1 MDYRHI
7 MVAVDNSDY
16 SNHGVAIG
24 TEIAM
29 AFGGSLTG
37 VHVYAARLHDLRF
50 RQMEGGL
57 PERYRFEGELEK
69 QREIHDSLITKGLE
83 IITDSY
89 LDAADGICK
98 NAGIELVRKSLEG
111 KNYRVLVEDIHDSRY
126 DMVILGAMG
135 LGAIKENLLGSVCER
150 VVRRVDGD
158 LLVVKNTT
166 QWLRGGKIMVGV
178 DGSPESYGGLQIA
191 LLFARK
197 LGASVEVVSAY
208 DPHFH
213 YAAFNSIAK
222 VLSEE
227 AGKVFRFK
235 QQEQLHEEIIDDG
248 LAKIYKAHL
257 EVAKTLAKDKGVEV
271 KTTLLAGKPY
281 DAILGEV
288 RKENP
293 DLLILGKVG
302 IHKDDGLD
310 IGSNGEKLLRLA
322 PCHVLLTSRRFV
334 PPTEVVAEQ
343 TVSWTK
349 EAEER
354 MERVPGFVK
363 NMARMAILRY
373 AQEKGHTVI
382 NSSLIEEAMGKFMP
396 QGAMGAMEMG
406 GMGKCSHGGHEG
418 LKPSEDE
425 KMVWEDDAVRELH
438 KIEDAAV
445 REQVRLRVEKR
456 VKMKGQRSV
465 KRDDIL

>member
-1 MDYRHI
+1 MDYRNI

-16 SNHGVAIG
+16 SVHGVGIG
-24 TEIAM
+24 IEIAK
-29 AFGGSLTG
+29 AFGASLTG
-37 VHVYAARLHDLRF
+37 THVYAARLHDLRF

-69 QREIHDSLITKGLE
+69 QREIHDTLITKGLE

-89 LDAADGICK
+89 LDAADELCK
-98 NAGIELVRKSLEG
+98 NADIRLVRKSLEG
-111 KNYRVLVEDIHDSRY
+111 KNYRVLVEDIQQSQY

-150 VVRRVDGD
+150 VVRRVSSD

-166 QWLRGGKIMVGV
+166 QRLRGGKIMVGV
-178 DGSPESYGGLQIA
+178 DGSPESYGALQIA
-191 LLFARK
+191 LLFSKR
-197 LGASVEVVSAY
+197 LDASVEVVSAY

-257 EVAKTLAKDKGVEV
+257 EVAKGIAKEQGVEV
-271 KTTLLAGKPY
+271 KATLLAGKPY
-281 DAILGEV
+281 DAILGEI
-288 RKENP
+288 RKSEP

-322 PCHVLLTSRRFV
+322 PCHVLLTSRTFV
-334 PPTEVVAEQ
+334 PPVEAVAEQ

-354 MERVPGFVK
+354 MARVPGFVQ
-363 NMARMAILRY
+363 NMARMAILKY

-382 NSSLIEEAMGKFMP
+382 SSSLIDETMGKFMP
-396 QGAMGAMEMG
+396 QGAMGSVG
-406 GMGKCSHGGHEG
+406 TGKSPHSSF
-418 LKPSEDE
+418 SEDE
-425 KMVWEDDAVRELH
+425 KMTWD
-438 KIEDAAV
+438 EDATKELQKIGDPAV

-456 VKMKGQRSV
+456 VKMKGAKGVRREDV
-465 KRDDIL
+465 IT

>member
-1 MDYRHI
+1 MDYRNI

-16 SNHGVAIG
+16 SVHGVGIG
-24 TEIAM
+24 IEIAK
-29 AFGGSLTG
+29 AFGASLTG
-37 VHVYAARLHDLRF
+37 AHVYAARLHDLRF

-57 PERYRFEGELEK
+57 PERYRFEGALEK

-89 LDAADGICK
+89 LDAADALCK
-98 NAGIELVRKSLEG
+98 NAEITIVRKSLEG
-111 KNYRVLVEDIHDSRY
+111 KNYRVLVDDIHQSQY

-150 VVRRVDGD
+150 VVRRVSAD

-166 QWLRGGKIMVGV
+166 QRLRGGKIMVGV
-178 DGSPESYGGLQIA
+178 DGSPESYGALQIA
-191 LLFARK
+191 LLLSRK
-197 LGASVEVVSAY
+197 LDASVEIVSAY

-257 EVAKTLAKDKGVEV
+257 EVAKGIAKEQGVEV
-271 KTTLLAGKPY
+271 NATLLAGKPY
-281 DAILGEV
+281 DAILGEI
-288 RKENP
+288 RKLEP

-322 PCHVLLTSRRFV
+322 PCHVLLTSRTFV
-334 PPTEVVAEQ
+334 PSVEAVAEQ

-354 MERVPGFVK
+354 MARVPGFVQ
-363 NMARMAILRY
+363 NMARMAILKY

-382 NSSLIEEAMGKFMP
+382 SSSLIDETMGKFMP
-396 QGAMGAMEMG
+396 QGAMGSAG
-406 GMGKCSHGGHEG
+406 AGMCPHSSS
-418 LKPSEDE
+418 SEDE
-425 KMVWEDDAVRELH
+425 KMGWD
-438 KIEDAAV
+438 EDAMEELRKIGDTTV

-456 VKMKGQRSV
+456 AKMKGAKGVRREDV
-465 KRDDIL
+465 IT